1 MVKMDNDVIDNDA
14 AGDHFDFEDE
24 VESQLRNL
32 ALTGHVGFDSLPD
45 QLVNKATNQGFCF
58 NILCIGETGIGKST
72 LMNTLFNTNFENEP
86 QHHNMPGV
94 KLKAN
99 TYELQESNVRL
110 KLTIVDTVGF
120 GDQINKDDS
129 YKSIVEYINQQF
141 ENYLQEELKV
151 CRSLFNYHDSRIH
164 ACLYFISPTGH
175 GLKSLDL
182 LTMKN
187 LDNKVNI
194 IPVIAKADIITKSE
208 LQKFKLKIMNE
219 LVSNGV
225 QIYQFPTDDETV
237 AEVNASMNSFLPFA
251 VVGSTEE
258 IKLGNKMV
266 KARQYP
272 WGIVQVENE
281 SHCDFVKL
289 REMLVRVNME
299 DLREKTHTKHYEL
312 YRRSKLTEMG
322 FVDDTTGGKN
332 FSLQEVYESKRSEHL
347 NELQRKED
355 EMRQMFVLR
364 VKEKEGELKK
374 SEKELHDK
382 FDKLKKMHMEEK
394 KKLEDKKKSL
404 HDEMGAFEAR
414 KKQAEEIMKDA
425 AHGVT
430 KQGKKK

>member
-1 MVKMDNDVIDNDA
+1 MVKMEKDEA
-14 AGDHFDFEDE
+14 AGDYNGSVDE
-24 VESQLRNL
+24 GMRTLNL
-32 ALTGHVGFDSLPD
+32 SGHVGFDSLPD

-58 NILCIGETGIGKST
+58 NILCIGETGLGKST

-110 KLTIVDTVGF
+110 KLTIVDSVGF
-120 GDQINKDDS
+120 GDQINKEES
-129 YKSIVEYINQQF
+129 FKPVVEYINQQF
-141 ENYLQEELKV
+141 ENYLQEELKI
-151 CRSLFNYHDSRIH
+151 CRSLFSYHDTRIH

-182 LTMKN
+182 KTMKN

-194 IPVIAKADIITKSE
+194 IPVIAKADIVSKGE
-208 LQKFKLKIMNE
+208 LHKFKIKIMNE
-219 LVSNGV
+219 LVTNGV

-237 AEVNASMNSFLPFA
+237 AEVNASMNTHLPFA

-272 WGIVQVENE
+272 WGTVQVENE
-281 SHCDFVKL
+281 NHCDFVKL

-322 FVDDTTGGKN
+322 FIDDNDGGKN
-332 FSLQEVYESKRSEHL
+332 FSLQEVYESKRNDHL

-364 VKEKEGELKK
+364 VKDKEGELKK

-394 KKLEDKKKSL
+394 KKLEEKKKSL
-404 HDEMGAFEAR
+404 QDEITGFE
-414 KKQAEEIMKDA
+414 KKRQQAETLGKEHLAMSQNK
-425 AHGVT
+425 T
-430 KQGKKK
+430 GKKK

>member
-1 MVKMDNDVIDNDA
+1 EA
-14 AGDHFDFEDE
+14 AGDYNGSVDE
-24 VESQLRNL
+24 GMRTLNL
-32 ALTGHVGFDSLPD
+32 SGHVGFDSLPD

-58 NILCIGETGIGKST
+58 NILCIGETGLGKST

-110 KLTIVDTVGF
+110 KLTIVDSVGF
-120 GDQINKDDS
+120 GDQINKEES
-129 YKSIVEYINQQF
+129 FKPVVEYINQQF
-141 ENYLQEELKV
+141 ENYLQEELKI
-151 CRSLFNYHDSRIH
+151 CRSLFSYHDTRIH

-182 LTMKN
+182 KTMKN

-194 IPVIAKADIITKSE
+194 IPVIAKADIVSKGE
-208 LQKFKLKIMNE
+208 LHKFKIKIMNE
-219 LVSNGV
+219 LVTNGV

-237 AEVNASMNSFLPFA
+237 AEVNASMNTHLPFA

-272 WGIVQVENE
+272 WGTVQVENE
-281 SHCDFVKL
+281 NHCDFVKL

-322 FVDDTTGGKN
+322 FIDDNDGGKN
-332 FSLQEVYESKRSEHL
+332 FSLQEVYESKRNDHL

-364 VKEKEGELKK
+364 VKDKEGELKK

-394 KKLEDKKKSL
+394 KKLEEKKKSL
-404 HDEMGAFEAR
+404 QDEITGFE
-414 KKQAEEIMKDA
+414 KKRQQAE
-425 AHGVT
+425 T
-430 KQGKKK
+430 L

>member
-1 MVKMDNDVIDNDA
+1 MTTDDLENGG
-14 AGDHFDFEDE
+14 AGDHINDIMDE
-24 VESQLRNL
+24 VRNL
-32 ALTGHVGFDSLPD
+32 HLAGHVGFDSLPD

-58 NILCIGETGIGKST
+58 NILCVGETGIGKST

-86 QHHNMPGV
+86 QDHNMPSV

-120 GDQINKDDS
+120 GDQVNKEDS
-129 YKSIVEYINQQF
+129 YKPIVEYIDQQF
-141 ENYLQEELKV
+141 ENYLQEELKIIR
-151 CRSLFNYHDSRIH
+151 CLYNYHDTRIH
-164 ACLYFISPTGH
+164 ACLYFIAPTGH

-194 IPVIAKADIITKSE
+194 IPVISKADTVSKSE
-208 LQKFKLKIMNE
+208 LHKFKIKIMSE
-219 LVSNGV
+219 LVNNGV

-237 AEVNASMNSFLPFA
+237 AELNASMNSHLPFA
-251 VVGSTEE
+251 VIGSTDE

-272 WGIVQVENE
+272 WGTVQVENE
-281 SHCDFVKL
+281 NHCDFVKV
-289 REMLVRVNME
+289 REMLIRVNME

-312 YRRSKLTEMG
+312 YRRSKLAEMG
-322 FVDDTTGGKN
+322 FVDGKEGSKG
-332 FSLQEVYESKRSEHL
+332 FSLQEVYESKRNEHL

-355 EMRQMFVLR
+355 EMRQMFVQR
-364 VKEKEGELKK
+364 VKEKEAELKE

-382 FDKLKKMHMEEK
+382 FDKLKRMHMEEK
-394 KKLEDKKKSL
+394 KKLEDKRKGL
-404 HDEMGAFEAR
+404 DEDFQNFSKR
-414 KKQAEEIMKDA
+414 KQQVEMQQHQAKEQLSHQNK
-425 AHGVT
+425 T
-430 KQGKKK
+430 KKK